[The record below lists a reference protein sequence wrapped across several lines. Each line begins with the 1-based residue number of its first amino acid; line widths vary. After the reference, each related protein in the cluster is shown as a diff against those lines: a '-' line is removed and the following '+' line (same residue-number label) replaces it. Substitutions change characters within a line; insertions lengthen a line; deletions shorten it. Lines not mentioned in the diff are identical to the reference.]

1 MPPLLQLSGIKK
13 HFGATIALD
22 GVDLSITPGEV
33 HALVGENG
41 AGKSTLMKILAGIHQ
56 PDAGS
61 LTFDGQAYAP
71 RGPSDARKVGIMMVN
86 QELAIAPHLTVA
98 GNIMLG
104 AEPTRGPLL
113 NKTEINRRATAAL
126 TELGRPDISLD
137 TPAGQLGIA
146 EQQLLEIARALAVGC
161 RVLVLDEPT
170 SSLTAADTAKLFA
183 LIRRLRDQGTA
194 IVYISHFLE
203 EVQKLSDRCTILRD
217 GATVASAPT
226 AELSNE
232 AIINHMVGRKVD
244 ELYHRK
250 TLHAPGEVILET
262 SQLAS
267 PPNLLSASLQL
278 RRGEVLGLAGL
289 IGAGRSDFLQA
300 IFGLAPIASG
310 HLKVAAFSGQPSPQR
325 GWRDG
330 IGFLSE
336 DRKTEG
342 LALNLSLAENLTL
355 PRLPACLNPAKLARE
370 TSHWLEKIGIRAAGP
385 NQAIGEL
392 SGGNQQKIAFARL
405 LRNDAEILL
414 LDEPTRGIDI
424 GAKQTLYGLI
434 NELAGQGKAVLL
446 VSSYLP
452 ELLGTCDRIAV
463 MCRGTLGPARPV
475 AEWTEHSIML
485 AATGATADAA

>member
-1 MPPLLQLSGIKK
+1 
-13 HFGATIALD
+13 
-22 GVDLSITPGEV
+22 
-33 HALVGENG
+33 
-41 AGKSTLMKILAGIHQ
+41 MKVLAGIHQ
-56 PDAGS
+56 PDAGAMT
-61 LTFDGQAYAP
+61 LEGATY
-71 RGPSDARKVGIMMVN
+71 GPNGPADARSAGIMMVT
-86 QELAIAPHLTVA
+86 QELAIAPHLTVS

-113 NKTEINRRATAAL
+113 DQAEINRRATEAL
-126 TELGRPDISLD
+126 TELGRPDIPLD
-137 TPAGQLGIA
+137 TLAGDLGIA

-170 SSLTAADTAKLFA
+170 SSLTAADTTKLFA

-203 EVQKLSDRCTILRD
+203 EVTTLSNRCTVLRD

-226 AELSNE
+226 TEFTTDD
-232 AIINHMVGRKVD
+232 IVNHMVGRQVD
-244 ELYHRK
+244 ELYHR
-250 TLHAPGEVILET
+250 TVHAPGEIVLET
-262 SQLAS
+262 DQLAS
-267 PPNLLSASLQL
+267 SPNLCSASLQL

-289 IGAGRSDFLQA
+289 IGAGRSDLLQTL
-300 IFGLAPIASG
+300 FGLAPVESGEIKIAGYSG
-310 HLKVAAFSGQPSPQR
+310 RPSPR
-325 GWRDG
+325 RSWREG

-355 PRLPACLNPAKLARE
+355 PRLPNLINPRTLSIE
-370 TSHWLEKIGIRAAGP
+370 TGGWLEKLGVRAAGP
-385 NQAIGEL
+385 DQAVGEL
-392 SGGNQQKIAFARL
+392 SGGNQQKVAFGRL
-405 LRNDAEILL
+405 LRNDADILL

-434 NELAGQGKAVLL
+434 NALAGEGKAVLL

-475 AEWTEHSIML
+475 AEWTEHTIML
-485 AATGATADAA
+485 AATGATEDAA